1 MNKENIQIIGNKIIN
16 AEREIALGKNIESN
30 EAKIETYMNNLSP
43 LDLLQVT
50 LYVENY
56 IDNQKIF

>member
-16 AEREIALGKNIESN
+16 AEREIALGKNIKSN
-30 EAKIETYMNNLSP
+30 EAKIEIYMNNLSP

-56 IDNQKIF
+56 IDNQEIF